1 MTTWRLVMTVYTLV
15 MLITTW
21 AYSTEMAIG
30 QIKTVMGAVQIIRN
44 HVEQPAQVGDLLEE
58 ADTIATGTNSSVG
71 ITFIDNS
78 RFSIGPNSRIA
89 LTQFRFDPTTHDGD
103 FLTEMQHGTL
113 AVISGRIASH
123 APDAMKVRTPTAILG
138 VRGTQ
143 FLVHVK
149 E

>member
-1 MTTWRLVMTVYTLV
+1 MTKWRLGMTVYTLV
-15 MLITTW
+15 MLTMTW
-21 AYSTEMAIG
+21 AYSAEMAIG
-30 QIKTVMGAVQIIRN
+30 QIKTLMGAVQVIRN
-44 HVEQPAQVGDLLEE
+44 NVDQPAQVGDLLEE

-89 LTQFRFDPTTHDGD
+89 LTQFRFNPTTHDGD

-123 APDAMKVRTPTAILG
+123 SPDAMKVRTPTAILG
-138 VRGTQ
+138 VRGTK
-143 FLVHVK
+143 FLVQVK

>member
-1 MTTWRLVMTVYTLV
+1 MTTWRLVVTVYTLV
-15 MLITTW
+15 MLTTTW
-21 AYSTEMAIG
+21 AYSAEMAIG
-30 QIKTVMGAVQIIRN
+30 QIKTLMGAVQVIRN
-44 HVEQPAQVGDLLEE
+44 NVDQPAQVGDLLEE

-89 LTQFRFDPTTHDGD
+89 LTQFRFNPTTHDGD

-123 APDAMKVRTPTAILG
+123 SPDAMKVRTPTAILG
-138 VRGTQ
+138 VRGTK
-143 FLVHVK
+143 FLVQVK

>member
-21 AYSTEMAIG
+21 AHSAEMAIG

-89 LTQFRFDPTTHDGD
+89 LTQFRFDPTTHEGD

-113 AVISGRIASH
+113 AVISGRIANH

>member
-1 MTTWRLVMTVYTLV
+1 MTIWRLVVTVYTLV
-15 MLITTW
+15 MLTTTW
-21 AYSTEMAIG
+21 AYSAEMAIG
-30 QIKTVMGAVQIIRN
+30 QIKTLMGTVQLIRN
-44 HVEQPAQVGDLLEE
+44 NVERPAQAGDLLEE

-89 LTQFRFDPTTHDGD
+89 LKQFRFDPTTHDGD

-123 APDAMKVRTPTAILG
+123 SPDAMKVRTPTAILG
-138 VRGTQ
+138 VRGTK
-143 FLVHVK
+143 FLVQVK

>member
-1 MTTWRLVMTVYTLV
+1 MTTWRLVMTVHTLV

-21 AYSTEMAIG
+21 AYSAEMAIG

-89 LTQFRFDPTTHDGD
+89 LTQFRFDPTTHEGN